1 MMTIIRGG
9 YAMNLIEEG
18 TERLRQKMTEEW
30 KSRPHK
36 HHSIP
41 IYVWTLQK
49 TAQIHT
55 LRKQADEL
63 RKGAKRLHDGLNR
76 DFAIAIYRCA
86 TALEQTA
93 CDITKQIET
102 AERKHEQRARRRK
115 NDEATND

>member
-1 MMTIIRGG
+1 MATIIRGG
-9 YAMNLIEEG
+9 YAMNLIEESV
-18 TERLRQKMTEEW
+18 ERLGRQKKVVVE
-30 KSRPHK
+30 HK

-55 LRKQADEL
+55 LRRQADEL

-102 AERKHEQRARRRK
+102 AERKHEQRARRK
-115 NDEATND
+115 NETEVDR